1 MARKRLP
8 GSGHAVVPDATSGK
22 MDFTW
27 YKMQKRQARESQ
39 AAEELAETNVAVLAT
54 ASHSALIEFAD
65 NKDYIIWLRT
75 PFAGTITRT
84 TVKSSS
90 GTCTLTVKV
99 NTTAVGG
106 SAHSVTSTEESIERT
121 TTNTFAAGDD
131 FRLTV
136 ASNSSCVDLAVSID
150 YTRTDVT

>member
-1 MARKRLP
+1 
-8 GSGHAVVPDATSGK
+8 

-27 YKMQKRQARESQ
+27 YKMQKRQAREAQ

-106 SAHSVTSTEESIERT
+106 SAHSVTSTEESIART